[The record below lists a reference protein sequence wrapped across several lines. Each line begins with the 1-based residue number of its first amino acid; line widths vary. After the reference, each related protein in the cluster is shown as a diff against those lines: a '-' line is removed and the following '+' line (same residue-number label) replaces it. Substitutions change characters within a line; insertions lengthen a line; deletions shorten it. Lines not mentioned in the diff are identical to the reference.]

1 MERYIDLVVTASVRI
16 KYDDENISALDA
28 YEQTREELN
37 TNLELNNADRINI
50 EDVRLDAIELN

>member
-37 TNLELNNADRINI
+37 TNLELNNADRISI